1 MKNISLVIILL
12 IQNSPTD
19 IINEIAGNSMTA
31 SVTLGP
37 FSYLHGKTSDNKGI
51 IQQRGAMSNTIGLG
65 KSGLGISTQVSNT
78 VVWRPFK

>member
-31 SVTLGP
+31 SSTLVYSVTHMVGL
-37 FSYLHGKTSDNKGI
+37 LNKGI
-51 IQQRGAMSNTIGLG
+51 IQPRGPMSNNIGLG
-65 KSGLGISTQVSNT
+65 KPGLGISQ
-78 VVWRPFK
+78 

>member
-31 SVTLGP
+31 SVTLVYSTHMVG
-37 FSYLHGKTSDNKGI
+37 LLNKGI
-51 IQQRGAMSNTIGLG
+51 IQPRGPMSNNIGLG
-65 KSGLGISTQVSNT
+65 KPGLGISQ
-78 VVWRPFK
+78 